1 VRRATSHAHRSDEE
15 TKILHQE
22 LDLVIAR
29 DAPGAGA
36 NRRGDGEYDSIK
48 AEEANHE
55 LSDWEGEGRGSV
67 ATRLVRA

>member
-1 VRRATSHAHRSDEE
+1 MH
-15 TKILHQE
+15 LWQ
-22 LDLVIAR
+22 

-67 ATRLVRA
+67 ATRLGHELAAAAR